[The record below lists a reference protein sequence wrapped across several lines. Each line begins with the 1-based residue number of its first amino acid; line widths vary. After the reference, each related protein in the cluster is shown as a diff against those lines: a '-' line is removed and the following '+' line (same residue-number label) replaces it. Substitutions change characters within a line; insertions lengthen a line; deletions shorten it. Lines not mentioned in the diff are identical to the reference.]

1 MTLSKLRHSLIEILS
16 GGGLDRD
23 EADATA
29 RIILED
35 AAGYTP
41 LDVVLHADRELEDFT
56 CDRLQDMARRVAE
69 LDEPVQYVTGHARFC
84 GIDLHVTPAVLIPR
98 PETEG
103 LVDRIVDRYRDRRD
117 LRVLDLCTGS
127 GCIAIA
133 LARALPFCRVT
144 AVDISAA
151 ALEVARENAAR
162 LGVRNIDFVQADAL
176 DMGAPAPGS
185 YDIIVSNPP
194 YVADSERD
202 NMSDRVLLY
211 EPATALFVPDADP
224 MLFYRPIAAYAARAL
239 APDGTLWLEINSLYD
254 AEVRATLLDAGF
266 RDVDVEPDFYSRP
279 RYASAIK
286 PQK

>member
-1 MTLSKLRHSLIEILS
+1 MTLSQLQHTLIETLAAA
-16 GGGLDRD
+16 LDRD
-23 EADATA
+23 EAEATA

-41 LDVVLHADRELEDFT
+41 LDVALHADREPEDFT
-56 CDRLQDMARRVAE
+56 CERLLDMARRVAE

-84 GIDLHVTPAVLIPR
+84 GLDLHVTPDVLIPR

-103 LVDRIVDRYRDRRD
+103 LVDRIVDKYRDRRD

-144 AVDISAA
+144 AVDISGA
-151 ALEVARENAAR
+151 ALEVAKGNAER
-162 LGVRNIDFVQADAL
+162 LGTRNIDFVQADAL
-176 DMGAPAPGS
+176 HLAAPAPDS

-211 EPATALFVPDADP
+211 EPAQALFVPDADP
-224 MLFYRPIAAYAARAL
+224 MRFYRPIAAYASVAL
-239 APDGTLWLEINSLYD
+239 APGGSLWFEINSLYD
-254 AEVRATLLDAGF
+254 AEVRSTMQEAGF
-266 RDVDVEPDFYSRP
+266 ADVDVELDFYSRP
-279 RYASAIK
+279 RYASAVS
-286 PQK
+286 PQ